1 MAPAPAFRGAA
12 RPHGSICPGGALQW
26 VFTPWPHRATPKAR
40 QKDPPVTFEQAPQT
54 AKSVIVWL
62 VVMIIMIFAMVVI
75 GGVTRLTQSGLSMVD
90 WRPLMGVVPPLS
102 AAEWQAAFA
111 AYKAYPEYQVLNYG
125 MTLSDFKAIFA
136 MEYAHRMW
144 GRLIGVVFIV
154 PYLWFMV
161 RGSVRG
167 GLALR
172 LGGLLVLGA
181 AQGVM
186 GWVMVKSGLV
196 DDPSVSPYR
205 LAVHLALAVALAAI
219 LLWMV
224 LNRTSAPAPIT
235 GAAAKRVAGALH
247 TALLLAA
254 ATLVSGA
261 FVAGLDAGMS
271 FNTFPLMDGRLVP
284 EGLLALE
291 PVWRNPFENVV
302 MVQFDHRVLGILTM
316 AAVLWLWLRGRRAA
330 LGRRARLAVNLAAVA
345 ALVQP
350 GLGIATLLL
359 VVPVGLAAAH
369 QAGALVLLG
378 LLVWILHEL
387 KRPRGRLD

>member
-1 MAPAPAFRGAA
+1 
-12 RPHGSICPGGALQW
+12 
-26 VFTPWPHRATPKAR
+26 
-40 QKDPPVTFEQAPQT
+40 
-54 AKSVIVWL
+54 
-62 VVMIIMIFAMVVI
+62 
-75 GGVTRLTQSGLSMVD
+75 
-90 WRPLMGVVPPLS
+90 
-102 AAEWQAAFA
+102 
-111 AYKAYPEYQVLNYG
+111 
-125 MTLSDFKAIFA
+125 MTLSEFKAIFL

-144 GRLIGVVFIV
+144 GRLIGMVFIL
-154 PYLWFMV
+154 PYLWFMI

-167 GLALR
+167 GLALK
-172 LGGLLVLGA
+172 LGGLLALGA

-205 LAVHLALAVALAAI
+205 LAAHLALAVVLAAI

-235 GAAAKRVAGALH
+235 RIAAKRVTGALH
-247 TALLLAA
+247 TALMLGAITLL
-254 ATLVSGA
+254 SGA
-261 FVAGLDAGMS
+261 FVAGLDAGMT

-284 EGLLALE
+284 EGLLALS
-291 PVWRNPFENVV
+291 PVWRNPFENVA

-316 AAVLWLWLRGRRAA
+316 AAVLWLWLRGRGAA
-330 LGRRARLAVNLAAVA
+330 LGPRARLAVNLAAVA

-359 VVPVGLAAAH
+359 VVPVPLAAAH

-387 KRPRGRLD
+387 KAPRGRLD

>member
-1 MAPAPAFRGAA
+1 M
-12 RPHGSICPGGALQW
+12 
-26 VFTPWPHRATPKAR
+26 
-40 QKDPPVTFEQAPQT
+40 TFEQARQT
-54 AKSVIVWL
+54 PKSVIVWL
-62 VVMIIMIFAMVVI
+62 VVMIAMIFAMVVI

-90 WRPLMGVVPPLS
+90 WRPLMGIVPPLGT
-102 AAEWQAAFA
+102 AQWEAAFA
-111 AYKAYPEYQVLNYG
+111 AYKAYPEYQALNTG
-125 MTLSDFKAIFA
+125 MTLGDFKAIFL

-144 GRLIGVVFIV
+144 GRLIGMVFIL
-154 PYLWFMV
+154 PYLWFMI

-167 GLALR
+167 GLALK
-172 LGGLLVLGA
+172 LGGLLALGA

-205 LAVHLALAVALAAI
+205 LAAHLGLAVVLAAI

-235 GAAAKRVAGALH
+235 RIAAKRGTGALH
-247 TALLLAA
+247 TALALGAITLL
-254 ATLVSGA
+254 SGA
-261 FVAGLDAGMS
+261 FVAGLDAGMT

-284 EGLLALE
+284 EGLLALS
-291 PVWRNPFENVV
+291 PVWRNPFENVA

-316 AAVLWLWLRGRRAA
+316 AAVLWLWLRGRGAA
-330 LGRRARLAVNLAAVA
+330 LGPRARLAVNLAALV

-359 VVPVGLAAAH
+359 VVPVPLAAAH

-387 KRPRGRLD
+387 KAPRDRLD